1 MKGETQED
9 LIWVE
14 HNGKCDNNDLNDAK
28 AELYNKILY
37 KWLKFPNT
45 VKMLV
50 LFDINKAKIVVGQ
63 LKKSTIYY

>member
-1 MKGETQED
+1 MANQD
-9 LIWVE
+9 
-14 HNGKCDNNDLNDAK
+14 CDNNDLNDAK

-37 KWLKFPNT
+37 KRLKFPNT

-50 LFDINKAKIVVGQ
+50 LFDINKANIVVGQ